1 MIRNLSPTISL
12 YPSIRQS
19 YSRESCHLRHSF
31 VSQNPNS
38 DAVECRWGG
47 GYKGSDI
54 KKAIRKKMASR
65 QGGIGVA
72 DLIIKATKVEDTD
85 ASCVV
90 EVNSGDSLGAILGRL
105 GIEHGDKK
113 RSIREAFAKNVR
125 LFVVPPPGK

>member
-1 MIRNLSPTISL
+1 
-12 YPSIRQS
+12 
-19 YSRESCHLRHSF
+19 
-31 VSQNPNS
+31 
-38 DAVECRWGG
+38 
-47 GYKGSDI
+47 
-54 KKAIRKKMASR
+54 MASR